1 MQLSSS
7 WDVEDLRKHEMGHN
21 NMKGFT
27 HKKGIKISI

>member
-7 WDVEDLRKHEMGHN
+7 WGVEDLRKYEMGHN

-27 HKKGIKISI
+27 NKKGIRISI